1 MENLK
6 NPTPVVGEVD
16 NTIQWINLSPV
27 DSTVHFVSTDVHESN
42 NIYLLDSIIHPLNN
56 WALANKIPT
65 STV

>member
-27 DSTVHFVSTDVHESN
+27 DSTVHFVSTDVQESN
-42 NIYLLDSIIHPLNN
+42 LSVGWHYPPFEQLGPG
-56 WALANKIPT
+56 
-65 STV
+65 

>member
-27 DSTVHFVSTDVHESN
+27 DSTVYFVSTDVQESN
-42 NIYLLDSIIHPLNN
+42 LS
-56 WALANKIPT
+56 
-65 STV
+65 VG